1 MKNLKDEKQQLVKN
15 ISETNDFKKLEFTII
30 SLIMGWTIDNT
41 HQDEYKELIRLSV
54 GRLKTLSIINGI
66 EHPLMDMDVD
76 TEEDRI
82 KNSFRLSLLHNV
94 IEKKE
99 PTFDFNL
106 N

>member
-1 MKNLKDEKQQLVKN
+1 MKEVEQLVKN

-30 SLIMGWTIDNT
+30 GLIMGWTIDDT

-54 GRLKTLSIINGI
+54 GRLKFLSIINGI
-66 EHPLMDMDVD
+66 DHPLMDMDVD

-82 KNSFRLSLLHNV
+82 KTSFRLSMLQN
-94 IEKKE
+94 IMEKGK
-99 PTFDFNL
+99 PKFDFNL